1 MKTKLTWNSLMQF
14 ETNTRGHATIMDA
27 DLASGGLNQ
36 GANPKEYVL
45 QGLSGCT
52 GMDVIFYLKKHK
64 EELLSLEINTEA
76 DLTNTTPKYFA
87 EVRVH
92 FNFLGDKL
100 NSEVVKSSVVKSMTK
115 YCGVSYMISRVCPVK
130 YKIELNG
137 IPLFEGQAKFD

>member
-1 MKTKLTWNSLMQF
+1 MVIHYF
-14 ETNTRGHATIMDA
+14 F
-27 DLASGGLNQ
+27 ASGGLNQ
-36 GANPKEYVL
+36 GASPKEYVL

-52 GMDVIFYLKKHK
+52 GMDIVYYLKKHK
-64 EELLSLEINTEA
+64 QELLSFEISTEA

-100 NSEVVKSSVVKSMTK
+100 DPEIVKSSVIKSMTK

-137 IPLFEGQAKFD
+137 VALAEGQAKFD

>member
-14 ETNTRGHATIMDA
+14 ETNTRGHSTIMDA
-27 DLASGGLNQ
+27 DMSSGGLNQ
-36 GANPKEYVL
+36 GASPKEYVL

-52 GMDVIFYLKKHK
+52 GMDVLYYLKKHK

-100 NSEVVKSSVVKSMTK
+100 NPEIVKSSVVKSMTK
-115 YCGVSYMISRVCPVK
+115 YCGVSYMISRVCPIN

-137 IPLFEGQAKFD
+137 TPLYEGQAKFD